1 MKHYCRFWVT
11 KVPLWKYK
19 IMSIEDNLPKVRID
33 DPIGE
38 SLPADPDSLEDTVAG
53 QLVHHEERIN
63 HTGLLH
69 AIR

>member
-1 MKHYCRFWVT
+1 
-11 KVPLWKYK
+11 
-19 IMSIEDNLPKVRID
+19 MSIEDNLPKVRID

-63 HTGLLH
+63 HTRLLH